1 MSKFIAEEKVYAPV
15 EDEKPVAPAP
25 VPAYV
30 QPEEPAPVEEKH
42 YIEPENNDNFVD
54 DSWGKAK
61 INLKPKKAQKEEKT
75 EEPEVAAEEPAPAKK
90 KATKKKAEVTEEAAP
105 AKKAPAKKKAAAKV
119 EEPVEENDEADK
131 PKVVGK
137 YTIEDTGYAYQFHLY
152 ANNGQLLYESR
163 EYASLNSCKGGI
175 ATFKKNVADC
185 EYRIDVDKNGGYK
198 YIFKLDPK
206 GLANPMVWIFAFGQ
220 AFFSLSVAGNGSV
233 IYGSSWDNLD
243 FGMLYWKDGKVKYV
257 GEDVHEI
264 KSVTIPYPE
273 GDETFYY
280 ANGIVSQAEIYKMSP
295 SGNWIAGAYQEITV
309 NTDDYSTVASSCPA
323 FYNTET
329 ETTVVLEEY
338 SGAKGVH
345 VTDGGIAFIALPM
358 AGGEVYDLNAGV
370 AIGTVA
376 EWVYSEYGLII
387 PSDIFIK
394 SVSPDGRV
402 VLGTGTEQPAGMKGR
417 IYPWYIIPPA
427 Q

>member
-1 MSKFIAEEKVYAPV
+1 MLAAVSSNEVWQKIVDFFTITVKDFFVELLAENPPIKFILLVAGAALVLIGLIVIIAVCAKKNKAKKAARQSVKDAKKASKKGGKVAAEEKPAVKETPVVPATPAPAPVAAAAPAPAPYIEDEKKFDADAFDDELPPFEDKKPAPQEQIDMSKFIAEEKVYAPV
-15 EDEKPVAPAP
+15 EEEKPVAPAP

-61 INLKPKKAQKEEKT
+61 INLKPKKAEKEETT
-75 EEPEVAAEEPAPAKK
+75 EESEVAAEEPAPAKK

-105 AKKAPAKKKAAAKV
+105 AKKAPAKKKAEAKV

-198 YIFKLDPK
+198 YIFKK
-206 GLANPMVWIFAFGQ
+206 GN
-220 AFFSLSVAGNGSV
+220 S
-233 IYGSSWDNLD
+233 IYI
-243 FGMLYWKDGKVKYV
+243 
-257 GEDVHEI
+257 GE
-264 KSVTIPYPE
+264 T
-273 GDETFYY
+273 
-280 ANGIVSQAEIYKMSP
+280 
-295 SGNWIAGAYQEITV
+295 
-309 NTDDYSTVASSCPA
+309 YST
-323 FYNTET
+323 
-329 ETTVVLEEY
+329 
-338 SGAKGVH
+338 AK
-345 VTDGGIAFIALPM
+345 A
-358 AGGEVYDLNAGV
+358 
-370 AIGTVA
+370 A
-376 EWVYSEYGLII
+376 ERSAESVKRFAQVSEI
-387 PSDIFIK
+387 S
-394 SVSPDGRV
+394 
-402 VLGTGTEQPAGMKGR
+402 E
-417 IYPWYIIPPA
+417 
-427 Q
+427 

>member
-1 MSKFIAEEKVYAPV
+1 MKETPVVPAAPAPAPAPVAAAAPAPAPYIEDEKKFDADAFDDELPPFEDKKPAPQAQIDMSKFIAEDKVYATV
-15 EDEKPVAPAP
+15 EEEKPVAPAP

-61 INLKPKKAQKEEKT
+61 INLKPKKAAKEEKT

-90 KATKKKAEVTEEAAP
+90 KAMKKKAEVTEEAAP

-185 EYRIDVDKNGGYK
+185 DYRIDVDKNGGYK
-198 YIFKLDPK
+198 YIFKK
-206 GLANPMVWIFAFGQ
+206 GN
-220 AFFSLSVAGNGSV
+220 S
-233 IYGSSWDNLD
+233 IYI
-243 FGMLYWKDGKVKYV
+243 
-257 GEDVHEI
+257 GE
-264 KSVTIPYPE
+264 T
-273 GDETFYY
+273 
-280 ANGIVSQAEIYKMSP
+280 
-295 SGNWIAGAYQEITV
+295 
-309 NTDDYSTVASSCPA
+309 YST
-323 FYNTET
+323 
-329 ETTVVLEEY
+329 
-338 SGAKGVH
+338 AK
-345 VTDGGIAFIALPM
+345 A
-358 AGGEVYDLNAGV
+358 
-370 AIGTVA
+370 A
-376 EWVYSEYGLII
+376 ERSAESVKRFAQVSEI
-387 PSDIFIK
+387 S
-394 SVSPDGRV
+394 
-402 VLGTGTEQPAGMKGR
+402 E
-417 IYPWYIIPPA
+417 
-427 Q
+427 

>member
-1 MSKFIAEEKVYAPV
+1 MLAAVSSNEVWQKIVDFFTITVKDFFVELLAENPPIKFILLVAGAALVLVGLIVIIAVCAKKNKAKKAAKKAARQSVKDAKKASKKGGKVAAEEKPAVKETPVVPATPAPAPVAAAASAPAPYIEDEKKFDADAFDDELPPFEDKKPALQEQIDMSKFIAEEKVYAPV
-15 EDEKPVAPAP
+15 EEKPVAPAP

-30 QPEEPAPVEEKH
+30 QPEEPAPVEKKH

-61 INLKPKKAQKEEKT
+61 INLKPKKAAKEET
-75 EEPEVAAEEPAPAKK
+75 AEEPEVAAEEPAPAKK

-198 YIFKLDPK
+198 YIFKK
-206 GLANPMVWIFAFGQ
+206 GN
-220 AFFSLSVAGNGSV
+220 S
-233 IYGSSWDNLD
+233 IYI
-243 FGMLYWKDGKVKYV
+243 
-257 GEDVHEI
+257 GE
-264 KSVTIPYPE
+264 T
-273 GDETFYY
+273 
-280 ANGIVSQAEIYKMSP
+280 
-295 SGNWIAGAYQEITV
+295 
-309 NTDDYSTVASSCPA
+309 YST
-323 FYNTET
+323 
-329 ETTVVLEEY
+329 
-338 SGAKGVH
+338 AK
-345 VTDGGIAFIALPM
+345 A
-358 AGGEVYDLNAGV
+358 
-370 AIGTVA
+370 A
-376 EWVYSEYGLII
+376 ERSAESVKRFAQVSEI
-387 PSDIFIK
+387 S
-394 SVSPDGRV
+394 
-402 VLGTGTEQPAGMKGR
+402 E
-417 IYPWYIIPPA
+417 
-427 Q
+427 

>member
-1 MSKFIAEEKVYAPV
+1 MLAAVSSNEVWQKIVDFFTITVKDFFVKLLAENPPIKFILLVAGAALVLIGLIVIIAVCAKKNKAKKAAKKAARQSVKDAKKARKSGKVAAEEKPAVKETPVVPATPAPAPVAAAPAPAPYIEDEKKFDADAFDDELPPFEDKKPAPQEQIDMSKFIAEDKVYVPV
-15 EDEKPVAPAP
+15 EEEKPAPAP

-61 INLKPKKAQKEEKT
+61 INLKPKKAQKEETT

-90 KATKKKAEVTEEAAP
+90 KATKKKTEVTEEAAP
-105 AKKAPAKKKAAAKV
+105 AKKAPAKKKAEAKV

-198 YIFKLDPK
+198 YIFKK
-206 GLANPMVWIFAFGQ
+206 GN
-220 AFFSLSVAGNGSV
+220 S
-233 IYGSSWDNLD
+233 IYI
-243 FGMLYWKDGKVKYV
+243 
-257 GEDVHEI
+257 GE
-264 KSVTIPYPE
+264 T
-273 GDETFYY
+273 
-280 ANGIVSQAEIYKMSP
+280 
-295 SGNWIAGAYQEITV
+295 
-309 NTDDYSTVASSCPA
+309 YST
-323 FYNTET
+323 
-329 ETTVVLEEY
+329 
-338 SGAKGVH
+338 AK
-345 VTDGGIAFIALPM
+345 A
-358 AGGEVYDLNAGV
+358 
-370 AIGTVA
+370 A
-376 EWVYSEYGLII
+376 ERSAESVKRFAQVSEI
-387 PSDIFIK
+387 S
-394 SVSPDGRV
+394 
-402 VLGTGTEQPAGMKGR
+402 E
-417 IYPWYIIPPA
+417 
-427 Q
+427 

>member
-1 MSKFIAEEKVYAPV
+1 MLAAVSSNEVWQKIVDFFTITVKDFFVGLLAENPPIKFILLVAGAALVLIGLIVIIAVCAKKNKAKKAAKKAARQSVKDAKKASKSGKVAADEKPAVKETPVVPAAPAPAPVAAAAPVAPAPYIEDEKKFDADAFDDELPPFEDKKPAPQEQIDMSKFIAEEKVYAPV
-15 EDEKPVAPAP
+15 EEEKPVAPAP

-30 QPEEPAPVEEKH
+30 QPEEPASVEEKH

-198 YIFKLDPK
+198 YIFKK
-206 GLANPMVWIFAFGQ
+206 GN
-220 AFFSLSVAGNGSV
+220 S
-233 IYGSSWDNLD
+233 IYI
-243 FGMLYWKDGKVKYV
+243 
-257 GEDVHEI
+257 GE
-264 KSVTIPYPE
+264 T
-273 GDETFYY
+273 
-280 ANGIVSQAEIYKMSP
+280 
-295 SGNWIAGAYQEITV
+295 
-309 NTDDYSTVASSCPA
+309 YST
-323 FYNTET
+323 
-329 ETTVVLEEY
+329 
-338 SGAKGVH
+338 AK
-345 VTDGGIAFIALPM
+345 A
-358 AGGEVYDLNAGV
+358 
-370 AIGTVA
+370 A
-376 EWVYSEYGLII
+376 ERSAESVKRFAQVSEI
-387 PSDIFIK
+387 S
-394 SVSPDGRV
+394 
-402 VLGTGTEQPAGMKGR
+402 E
-417 IYPWYIIPPA
+417 
-427 Q
+427 

>member
-1 MSKFIAEEKVYAPV
+1 MLVAGAALVLIGLIVIIAVCAKKNKAKKAAKKAARQSVKDAKKASKSGKVAADEKPAVKETPVVPAAPAPAPVAAAAPVAPAPYIEDEKKFDADAFDDELPPFEDKKPAPQAQIDMSKFIAEEKVYAPV
-15 EDEKPVAPAP
+15 EEEKPVASAP

-75 EEPEVAAEEPAPAKK
+75 EGPEVAAEEPAPAKK
-90 KATKKKAEVTEEAAP
+90 KATKKKAEVTEETAP

-198 YIFKLDPK
+198 YIFKK
-206 GLANPMVWIFAFGQ
+206 GN
-220 AFFSLSVAGNGSV
+220 S
-233 IYGSSWDNLD
+233 IYI
-243 FGMLYWKDGKVKYV
+243 
-257 GEDVHEI
+257 GE
-264 KSVTIPYPE
+264 T
-273 GDETFYY
+273 
-280 ANGIVSQAEIYKMSP
+280 
-295 SGNWIAGAYQEITV
+295 
-309 NTDDYSTVASSCPA
+309 YST
-323 FYNTET
+323 
-329 ETTVVLEEY
+329 
-338 SGAKGVH
+338 AK
-345 VTDGGIAFIALPM
+345 A
-358 AGGEVYDLNAGV
+358 
-370 AIGTVA
+370 A
-376 EWVYSEYGLII
+376 ERSAESVKRFAQVSEI
-387 PSDIFIK
+387 S
-394 SVSPDGRV
+394 
-402 VLGTGTEQPAGMKGR
+402 E
-417 IYPWYIIPPA
+417 
-427 Q
+427 

>member
-1 MSKFIAEEKVYAPV
+1 MLAAVSSNEVWQKIVDFFTITVKDFFIELLAENPPIKFILLVAGATLVLIGLIVIIAVCAKKNKAKKAAKKAARQSVKDAKKASKKGGKVAAEEKPAVKETPVVPATPAPAPVAAAAPAPAPYIEDEKKFDADAFDDELPPFEDKKPAPQEQIDMSKFIAEEKVYAPV
-15 EDEKPVAPAP
+15 EEEKPVAPAP

-61 INLKPKKAQKEEKT
+61 INLKPKKAQKEETT

-90 KATKKKAEVTEEAAP
+90 
-105 AKKAPAKKKAAAKV
+105 APAKKKAEAKV

-198 YIFKLDPK
+198 YIFKK
-206 GLANPMVWIFAFGQ
+206 GN
-220 AFFSLSVAGNGSV
+220 S
-233 IYGSSWDNLD
+233 IYI
-243 FGMLYWKDGKVKYV
+243 
-257 GEDVHEI
+257 GE
-264 KSVTIPYPE
+264 T
-273 GDETFYY
+273 
-280 ANGIVSQAEIYKMSP
+280 
-295 SGNWIAGAYQEITV
+295 
-309 NTDDYSTVASSCPA
+309 YST
-323 FYNTET
+323 
-329 ETTVVLEEY
+329 
-338 SGAKGVH
+338 AK
-345 VTDGGIAFIALPM
+345 A
-358 AGGEVYDLNAGV
+358 
-370 AIGTVA
+370 A
-376 EWVYSEYGLII
+376 ERSAESVKRFAQVSEI
-387 PSDIFIK
+387 S
-394 SVSPDGRV
+394 
-402 VLGTGTEQPAGMKGR
+402 E
-417 IYPWYIIPPA
+417 
-427 Q
+427 

>member
-1 MSKFIAEEKVYAPV
+1 MLAAVSSNEVWQKIVDFFTITVKDFFVELLAENPPIKFILLVAGAALVLIGLIVIIAVCAKKNKAKKAAKKAARQSVKDAKKASKKGGKVAAEEKPAVKETPVVPAAPAPAPYIEDEKKFDADAFDDELPPFEDKKPAPQAQIDMSKFIAEEKVYAPV
-15 EDEKPVAPAP
+15 EEEKPVAPAP

-61 INLKPKKAQKEEKT
+61 INLKPKKAAKEEKT

-198 YIFKLDPK
+198 YIFKK
-206 GLANPMVWIFAFGQ
+206 GN
-220 AFFSLSVAGNGSV
+220 S
-233 IYGSSWDNLD
+233 IYI
-243 FGMLYWKDGKVKYV
+243 
-257 GEDVHEI
+257 GE
-264 KSVTIPYPE
+264 T
-273 GDETFYY
+273 
-280 ANGIVSQAEIYKMSP
+280 
-295 SGNWIAGAYQEITV
+295 
-309 NTDDYSTVASSCPA
+309 YST
-323 FYNTET
+323 
-329 ETTVVLEEY
+329 
-338 SGAKGVH
+338 AK
-345 VTDGGIAFIALPM
+345 A
-358 AGGEVYDLNAGV
+358 
-370 AIGTVA
+370 A
-376 EWVYSEYGLII
+376 ERSAESVKRFAQVSEI
-387 PSDIFIK
+387 S
-394 SVSPDGRV
+394 
-402 VLGTGTEQPAGMKGR
+402 E
-417 IYPWYIIPPA
+417 
-427 Q
+427 

>member
-1 MSKFIAEEKVYAPV
+1 MLAAVSSNEVWQKIVDFFTITVKDFFVELLAENPPIKFILLVAGAALVLIGLIVIIAVCAKKNKAKKAAKKAARQSVKDAKKARKSGKVAAEEKPAVKETPVVPATPAPAPVAAAAPVAPAPYIEDEKKFDADAFDDELPPFEDKKPAPQEQIDMSKFIAEDKVYAPV
-15 EDEKPVAPAP
+15 EEEKPVAPAP

-30 QPEEPAPVEEKH
+30 QPEESAPVEEKH

-61 INLKPKKAQKEEKT
+61 INLKPKKAQKEETT

-105 AKKAPAKKKAAAKV
+105 AKKAPAKKKAEAKV

-198 YIFKLDPK
+198 YIFKK
-206 GLANPMVWIFAFGQ
+206 GN
-220 AFFSLSVAGNGSV
+220 S
-233 IYGSSWDNLD
+233 IYI
-243 FGMLYWKDGKVKYV
+243 
-257 GEDVHEI
+257 GE
-264 KSVTIPYPE
+264 T
-273 GDETFYY
+273 
-280 ANGIVSQAEIYKMSP
+280 
-295 SGNWIAGAYQEITV
+295 
-309 NTDDYSTVASSCPA
+309 YST
-323 FYNTET
+323 
-329 ETTVVLEEY
+329 
-338 SGAKGVH
+338 AK
-345 VTDGGIAFIALPM
+345 A
-358 AGGEVYDLNAGV
+358 
-370 AIGTVA
+370 A
-376 EWVYSEYGLII
+376 ERSAESVKRFAQVSEI
-387 PSDIFIK
+387 S
-394 SVSPDGRV
+394 
-402 VLGTGTEQPAGMKGR
+402 E
-417 IYPWYIIPPA
+417 
-427 Q
+427 

>member
-1 MSKFIAEEKVYAPV
+1 MLAAVSSNEVWQKIVDFFTITVKDFFVELLAENPPIKFILLVAGAALVLIGLIVIIAVCAKKNKAKKAAKKAARQSVKDAKKASKSGKVAAEEKPAVKETPVVPATPAPAPVAAAAPAPAPYIEDEKKFDADAFDDELPPFEDKKPAPQAQIDMSKFIAEDKVYAPV
-15 EDEKPVAPAP
+15 EEEKPVAPAP

-30 QPEEPAPVEEKH
+30 QPEESAPVEEKH

-198 YIFKLDPK
+198 YIFKK
-206 GLANPMVWIFAFGQ
+206 GN
-220 AFFSLSVAGNGSV
+220 S
-233 IYGSSWDNLD
+233 IYI
-243 FGMLYWKDGKVKYV
+243 
-257 GEDVHEI
+257 GE
-264 KSVTIPYPE
+264 T
-273 GDETFYY
+273 
-280 ANGIVSQAEIYKMSP
+280 
-295 SGNWIAGAYQEITV
+295 
-309 NTDDYSTVASSCPA
+309 YST
-323 FYNTET
+323 
-329 ETTVVLEEY
+329 
-338 SGAKGVH
+338 AK
-345 VTDGGIAFIALPM
+345 A
-358 AGGEVYDLNAGV
+358 
-370 AIGTVA
+370 A
-376 EWVYSEYGLII
+376 ERSAESVKRFAQVSEI
-387 PSDIFIK
+387 S
-394 SVSPDGRV
+394 
-402 VLGTGTEQPAGMKGR
+402 E
-417 IYPWYIIPPA
+417 
-427 Q
+427 

>member
-1 MSKFIAEEKVYAPV
+1 MLAAVSSNEVWQKIVDFFTITVKDFFVKLLAENPPIKFILLVAGAALVLIGLIVIIAVCAKKNKAKKAAKKAARQSVKDAKKASKSGKVAAEEKPAVKETPVVPATPAPYIEDEKKFDADAFDDELPPFEDKKPAPQEQIDMSKFIAEEKVYAPV
-15 EDEKPVAPAP
+15 EEEKPVAPAP

-61 INLKPKKAQKEEKT
+61 INLKPKKAQKEETT

-105 AKKAPAKKKAAAKV
+105 AKKAPAKKKAVAKV

-198 YIFKLDPK
+198 YIFKK
-206 GLANPMVWIFAFGQ
+206 GN
-220 AFFSLSVAGNGSV
+220 S
-233 IYGSSWDNLD
+233 IYI
-243 FGMLYWKDGKVKYV
+243 
-257 GEDVHEI
+257 GE
-264 KSVTIPYPE
+264 T
-273 GDETFYY
+273 
-280 ANGIVSQAEIYKMSP
+280 
-295 SGNWIAGAYQEITV
+295 
-309 NTDDYSTVASSCPA
+309 YST
-323 FYNTET
+323 
-329 ETTVVLEEY
+329 
-338 SGAKGVH
+338 AK
-345 VTDGGIAFIALPM
+345 A
-358 AGGEVYDLNAGV
+358 
-370 AIGTVA
+370 A
-376 EWVYSEYGLII
+376 ERSAESVKRFAQVSEI
-387 PSDIFIK
+387 S
-394 SVSPDGRV
+394 
-402 VLGTGTEQPAGMKGR
+402 E
-417 IYPWYIIPPA
+417 
-427 Q
+427 

>member
-1 MSKFIAEEKVYAPV
+1 MLAAVSSNEVWQKIVDFFTITVKDFFVELLAENPPIKFILLVAGAALVLIGLIVIIAVCAKKNKAKKAARQSVKDAKKASKKGGKVAAEEKPAVKETPVVPATPAPAPVAAAAPAPAPYIEDEKKFDADAFDDELPPFEDKKPAPQAQIDMSKFIAEDKVYAPV
-15 EDEKPVAPAP
+15 EEEKPVAPAP

-61 INLKPKKAQKEEKT
+61 INLKPKKAAKEEKI

-90 KATKKKAEVTEEAAP
+90 KATKKKAEVTEEPAP
-105 AKKAPAKKKAAAKV
+105 AKKVPAKKKAAAKV

-198 YIFKLDPK
+198 YIFKK
-206 GLANPMVWIFAFGQ
+206 GN
-220 AFFSLSVAGNGSV
+220 S
-233 IYGSSWDNLD
+233 IYI
-243 FGMLYWKDGKVKYV
+243 
-257 GEDVHEI
+257 GE
-264 KSVTIPYPE
+264 T
-273 GDETFYY
+273 
-280 ANGIVSQAEIYKMSP
+280 
-295 SGNWIAGAYQEITV
+295 
-309 NTDDYSTVASSCPA
+309 YST
-323 FYNTET
+323 
-329 ETTVVLEEY
+329 
-338 SGAKGVH
+338 AK
-345 VTDGGIAFIALPM
+345 A
-358 AGGEVYDLNAGV
+358 
-370 AIGTVA
+370 A
-376 EWVYSEYGLII
+376 ERSAESVKRFAQVSEI
-387 PSDIFIK
+387 S
-394 SVSPDGRV
+394 
-402 VLGTGTEQPAGMKGR
+402 E
-417 IYPWYIIPPA
+417 
-427 Q
+427 

>member
-1 MSKFIAEEKVYAPV
+1 MLAAVSSNEVWQKIVDFFTITVKDFFVELLAENPPIKFILLVAGAALVLVGLIVIIAVCAKKNKAKKAAKKAARQSVKDAKKARKSGKVAADEKPAVKETPVVPATPAPAPVAAAAPVAPAPYIEDEKKFDADAFDDELPPFEDKKPAPQEQIDMSKFIAEDKVYAPV
-15 EDEKPVAPAP
+15 EEEKPVAPAP

-61 INLKPKKAQKEEKT
+61 INLKPKKAQKEETT

-90 KATKKKAEVTEEAAP
+90 KATKKKAKVTEEAAP
-105 AKKAPAKKKAAAKV
+105 AKKKAEAKV

-198 YIFKLDPK
+198 YIFKK
-206 GLANPMVWIFAFGQ
+206 GN
-220 AFFSLSVAGNGSV
+220 S
-233 IYGSSWDNLD
+233 IYI
-243 FGMLYWKDGKVKYV
+243 
-257 GEDVHEI
+257 GE
-264 KSVTIPYPE
+264 T
-273 GDETFYY
+273 
-280 ANGIVSQAEIYKMSP
+280 
-295 SGNWIAGAYQEITV
+295 
-309 NTDDYSTVASSCPA
+309 YST
-323 FYNTET
+323 
-329 ETTVVLEEY
+329 
-338 SGAKGVH
+338 AK
-345 VTDGGIAFIALPM
+345 A
-358 AGGEVYDLNAGV
+358 
-370 AIGTVA
+370 A
-376 EWVYSEYGLII
+376 ERSAESVKRFAQVSEI
-387 PSDIFIK
+387 S
-394 SVSPDGRV
+394 
-402 VLGTGTEQPAGMKGR
+402 E
-417 IYPWYIIPPA
+417 
-427 Q
+427 

>member
-1 MSKFIAEEKVYAPV
+1 MLAAVSSNEVWQKIVDFFTITVKDFFVELLAENPPIKFILLVAGAALVLIGLIVIIAVCAKKNKAKKAAKKAARQSVKDAKKASKSGKVAAEEKPAVKETPVVPATPAPAPVAAAAPVAPAPYIEDEKKFDADAFDDELPQFEDKKPAPQAQIDMSKFIAEEKVYAPV
-15 EDEKPVAPAP
+15 EEEKPVAPAP

-30 QPEEPAPVEEKH
+30 QPEESAPVEENH

-105 AKKAPAKKKAAAKV
+105 AKKAPAKKKAATKV

-198 YIFKLDPK
+198 YIFKK
-206 GLANPMVWIFAFGQ
+206 GN
-220 AFFSLSVAGNGSV
+220 S
-233 IYGSSWDNLD
+233 IYI
-243 FGMLYWKDGKVKYV
+243 
-257 GEDVHEI
+257 GE
-264 KSVTIPYPE
+264 T
-273 GDETFYY
+273 
-280 ANGIVSQAEIYKMSP
+280 
-295 SGNWIAGAYQEITV
+295 
-309 NTDDYSTVASSCPA
+309 YST
-323 FYNTET
+323 
-329 ETTVVLEEY
+329 
-338 SGAKGVH
+338 AK
-345 VTDGGIAFIALPM
+345 A
-358 AGGEVYDLNAGV
+358 
-370 AIGTVA
+370 A
-376 EWVYSEYGLII
+376 ERSAESVKRFAQVSEI
-387 PSDIFIK
+387 S
-394 SVSPDGRV
+394 
-402 VLGTGTEQPAGMKGR
+402 E
-417 IYPWYIIPPA
+417 
-427 Q
+427 

>member
-1 MSKFIAEEKVYAPV
+1 MLAAVSSNEVWQKIVDFFTITVKDFFVELLAENPPIKFILLVAGAALVLIGLIVIIAVCAKKNKAKKAAKKAARQSVKDAKKASKKGGKVAAEEKPAVKETPVVPATPAPAPVAAAAPAPAPYIEDEKKFDADAFDDELPPFEDKKPAPQEQIDMSKFIAEDKVYAPV
-15 EDEKPVAPAP
+15 EEEKPVVPAP

-61 INLKPKKAQKEEKT
+61 INLKPKKAQKEETT

-105 AKKAPAKKKAAAKV
+105 AKKKAEAKV

-198 YIFKLDPK
+198 YIFKK
-206 GLANPMVWIFAFGQ
+206 GN
-220 AFFSLSVAGNGSV
+220 S
-233 IYGSSWDNLD
+233 IYI
-243 FGMLYWKDGKVKYV
+243 
-257 GEDVHEI
+257 GE
-264 KSVTIPYPE
+264 T
-273 GDETFYY
+273 
-280 ANGIVSQAEIYKMSP
+280 
-295 SGNWIAGAYQEITV
+295 
-309 NTDDYSTVASSCPA
+309 YST
-323 FYNTET
+323 
-329 ETTVVLEEY
+329 
-338 SGAKGVH
+338 AK
-345 VTDGGIAFIALPM
+345 A
-358 AGGEVYDLNAGV
+358 
-370 AIGTVA
+370 A
-376 EWVYSEYGLII
+376 ERSAESVKRFAQVSEI
-387 PSDIFIK
+387 S
-394 SVSPDGRV
+394 
-402 VLGTGTEQPAGMKGR
+402 E
-417 IYPWYIIPPA
+417 
-427 Q
+427 

>member
-1 MSKFIAEEKVYAPV
+1 MLAAVSSNEVWQKIVDFFTITVKDFFVELLAENPPIKFILLVAGAALVLIGLIVIIAVCAKKNKAKKAAKKAARQSVKDAKKASKKGGKVAAEEKPAVKETPVVPATPAPAPYIEDEKKFDADAFDDELPPFEDKKPAPQAQIDMSKFISEDKVYAPV
-15 EDEKPVAPAP
+15 EEEKPVAPAP
-25 VPAYV
+25 VSAYV

-198 YIFKLDPK
+198 YIFKK
-206 GLANPMVWIFAFGQ
+206 GN
-220 AFFSLSVAGNGSV
+220 S
-233 IYGSSWDNLD
+233 IYI
-243 FGMLYWKDGKVKYV
+243 
-257 GEDVHEI
+257 GE
-264 KSVTIPYPE
+264 T
-273 GDETFYY
+273 
-280 ANGIVSQAEIYKMSP
+280 
-295 SGNWIAGAYQEITV
+295 
-309 NTDDYSTVASSCPA
+309 YST
-323 FYNTET
+323 
-329 ETTVVLEEY
+329 
-338 SGAKGVH
+338 AK
-345 VTDGGIAFIALPM
+345 A
-358 AGGEVYDLNAGV
+358 
-370 AIGTVA
+370 A
-376 EWVYSEYGLII
+376 ERSAESVKRFAQVSEI
-387 PSDIFIK
+387 S
-394 SVSPDGRV
+394 
-402 VLGTGTEQPAGMKGR
+402 E
-417 IYPWYIIPPA
+417 
-427 Q
+427 

>member
-1 MSKFIAEEKVYAPV
+1 MLAAVSSNEVWQKIVDFFTIMVKDFFVELLAENPPIKFILLVAGAVLVLIGLIVIIAVCAKKNKAKKAARQSVKDAMKASKKGGKVAAEEKPAVKETPVVPATPAPAPVAAAAPAPAPYIEDEKKFDADAFDDELPPFEDKKPAPQEQIDMSKFIAEDKVYAPV
-15 EDEKPVAPAP
+15 EEEKPVAPAP

-61 INLKPKKAQKEEKT
+61 INLKPKKAQKEETT
-75 EEPEVAAEEPAPAKK
+75 EEPEVAAEEPVPAKK

-105 AKKAPAKKKAAAKV
+105 AKKAPAKKKAEAKV

-198 YIFKLDPK
+198 YIFKK
-206 GLANPMVWIFAFGQ
+206 GN
-220 AFFSLSVAGNGSV
+220 S
-233 IYGSSWDNLD
+233 IYI
-243 FGMLYWKDGKVKYV
+243 
-257 GEDVHEI
+257 GE
-264 KSVTIPYPE
+264 T
-273 GDETFYY
+273 
-280 ANGIVSQAEIYKMSP
+280 
-295 SGNWIAGAYQEITV
+295 
-309 NTDDYSTVASSCPA
+309 YST
-323 FYNTET
+323 
-329 ETTVVLEEY
+329 
-338 SGAKGVH
+338 AK
-345 VTDGGIAFIALPM
+345 A
-358 AGGEVYDLNAGV
+358 
-370 AIGTVA
+370 A
-376 EWVYSEYGLII
+376 ERSAESVKRFAQVSEI
-387 PSDIFIK
+387 S
-394 SVSPDGRV
+394 
-402 VLGTGTEQPAGMKGR
+402 E
-417 IYPWYIIPPA
+417 
-427 Q
+427 

>member
-1 MSKFIAEEKVYAPV
+1 MLAAVSSNEVWQKIVDFFTITVKDFFVELLAENPPIKFILLVAGAALVLVGLIVIIAVCAKKNKAKKAAKKAARQSVKDAKKASKSGKVATEEKPAVKETPVVPATPAPAPVAAAAPVAPAPYIEDEKKFDADAFDDELPPFEDKKPAPQEQIDMSKFIAEDKVYAPV
-15 EDEKPVAPAP
+15 EEEKPVAPAP

-61 INLKPKKAQKEEKT
+61 INLKPKKAQKEETT

-90 KATKKKAEVTEEAAP
+90 KAE
-105 AKKAPAKKKAAAKV
+105 AKV

-198 YIFKLDPK
+198 YIFKK
-206 GLANPMVWIFAFGQ
+206 GN
-220 AFFSLSVAGNGSV
+220 S
-233 IYGSSWDNLD
+233 IYI
-243 FGMLYWKDGKVKYV
+243 
-257 GEDVHEI
+257 GE
-264 KSVTIPYPE
+264 T
-273 GDETFYY
+273 
-280 ANGIVSQAEIYKMSP
+280 
-295 SGNWIAGAYQEITV
+295 
-309 NTDDYSTVASSCPA
+309 YST
-323 FYNTET
+323 
-329 ETTVVLEEY
+329 
-338 SGAKGVH
+338 AK
-345 VTDGGIAFIALPM
+345 A
-358 AGGEVYDLNAGV
+358 
-370 AIGTVA
+370 A
-376 EWVYSEYGLII
+376 ERSAESVKRFAQVSEI
-387 PSDIFIK
+387 S
-394 SVSPDGRV
+394 
-402 VLGTGTEQPAGMKGR
+402 E
-417 IYPWYIIPPA
+417 
-427 Q
+427 

>member
-1 MSKFIAEEKVYAPV
+1 MLAAVSSNEVWQKIVDFFTITVKDFFVELLAENPPIKFILLVAGAALVLIGLIVIIAVCAKKNKAKKAAKKAARQSVKDAKKARKSGKVAAEEKPAVKETPVVPATPAPAPYIEDEKKFDADAFDDELPPFEDKKPAPQEQIDMSKFIAEEKVYAPV
-15 EDEKPVAPAP
+15 EEEKPVAPAP

-61 INLKPKKAQKEEKT
+61 INLKPKKAQKEETT

-105 AKKAPAKKKAAAKV
+105 AKKAPAKKKAEAKV
-119 EEPVEENDEADK
+119 EEPVEENDDADK

-198 YIFKLDPK
+198 YIFKK
-206 GLANPMVWIFAFGQ
+206 GN
-220 AFFSLSVAGNGSV
+220 S
-233 IYGSSWDNLD
+233 IYI
-243 FGMLYWKDGKVKYV
+243 
-257 GEDVHEI
+257 GE
-264 KSVTIPYPE
+264 T
-273 GDETFYY
+273 
-280 ANGIVSQAEIYKMSP
+280 
-295 SGNWIAGAYQEITV
+295 
-309 NTDDYSTVASSCPA
+309 YST
-323 FYNTET
+323 
-329 ETTVVLEEY
+329 
-338 SGAKGVH
+338 AK
-345 VTDGGIAFIALPM
+345 A
-358 AGGEVYDLNAGV
+358 
-370 AIGTVA
+370 A
-376 EWVYSEYGLII
+376 ERSAESVKRFAQVSEI
-387 PSDIFIK
+387 S
-394 SVSPDGRV
+394 
-402 VLGTGTEQPAGMKGR
+402 E
-417 IYPWYIIPPA
+417 
-427 Q
+427 

>member
-1 MSKFIAEEKVYAPV
+1 MLAAVSSNEVWQKIVDFFTITVKDFFVELLAENPPIKFILLVAGAALVLIGLIVIIAVCAKKNKAKKAAKKAARQSVKDAKKASKKGGKVAAEEKPAVKETPVVPAAPAPAPAPVAAAAPAPAPYIEDEKKFDADAFDDELPPFEDKKPAPQAQIDMSKFIAEDKVYAPV
-15 EDEKPVAPAP
+15 EEEKPVAPAP

-198 YIFKLDPK
+198 CIFKR
-206 GLANPMVWIFAFGQ
+206 GN
-220 AFFSLSVAGNGSV
+220 SVY
-233 IYGSSWDNLD
+233 I
-243 FGMLYWKDGKVKYV
+243 
-257 GEDVHEI
+257 GE
-264 KSVTIPYPE
+264 T
-273 GDETFYY
+273 
-280 ANGIVSQAEIYKMSP
+280 
-295 SGNWIAGAYQEITV
+295 
-309 NTDDYSTVASSCPA
+309 YST
-323 FYNTET
+323 
-329 ETTVVLEEY
+329 
-338 SGAKGVH
+338 AK
-345 VTDGGIAFIALPM
+345 A
-358 AGGEVYDLNAGV
+358 
-370 AIGTVA
+370 A
-376 EWVYSEYGLII
+376 ERSAESVKRFAQVSEI
-387 PSDIFIK
+387 S
-394 SVSPDGRV
+394 
-402 VLGTGTEQPAGMKGR
+402 E
-417 IYPWYIIPPA
+417 
-427 Q
+427 